1 MSLRPTDGSTQNAP
15 LAENEQ
21 EEDRPSDARCPMNQ
35 NVLRT
40 ERLNP
45 ETFESSIPIALDGS
59 NSGVQHLSLAFR
71 DPIGA
76 AAVNVLPCDRPAD
89 IYQMVA
95 DKTIATLEE
104 IVESARND
112 RSGQNSQEDDRP
124 SDAEL
129 AQWWL
134 DFGIT
139 RKTCPKCAI
148 GGKWTSL
155 TI

>member
-1 MSLRPTDGSTQNAP
+1 M
-15 LAENEQ
+15 
-21 EEDRPSDARCPMNQ
+21 
-35 NVLRT
+35 
-40 ERLNP
+40 
-45 ETFESSIPIALDGS
+45 DGS

-95 DKTIATLEE
+95 DKTIATLKE
-104 IVESARND
+104 IVKNA
-112 RSGQNSQEDDRP
+112 QNTPVAENEQEDDRP

-139 RKTCPKCAI
+139 RKTCKTNCMIFAYGSKQRGMGTQILEEIVKAVRNTPVAENEQDDRSGENTQRERLRQNVLRTKCPKP
-148 GGKWTSL
+148 TV
-155 TI
+155 